1 MKRGFQLGNKELS
14 LNNGILLQLIEFSLM
29 TLKKL
34 KFGLLLMMTNVLRY
48 QIIEKLLLKKENN

>member
-14 LNNGILLQLIEFSLM
+14 LNNGILLQLIEYSLM